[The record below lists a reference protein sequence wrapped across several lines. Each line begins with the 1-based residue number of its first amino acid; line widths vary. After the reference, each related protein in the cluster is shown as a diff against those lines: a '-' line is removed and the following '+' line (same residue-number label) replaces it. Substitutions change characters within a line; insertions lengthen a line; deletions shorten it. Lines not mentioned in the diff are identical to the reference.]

1 MAFVRCTQ
9 IGGGMTSLKD
19 FYRDKVLNGTFDV
32 TIDMTPNAQRM
43 TLNEGG
49 KIGIDTT
56 NRMGYFY
63 IDFTTLVASVS
74 NDWRVLGTFVS
85 AISSYL
91 PRLASNSRNEQVALI
106 VDETSDSK
114 PCCFLG
120 YGGSSYSRS
129 FGSGYAETFAIG
141 DRIIAYGSWTY

>member
-1 MAFVRCTQ
+1 MAYIRSGN
-9 IGGGMTSLKD
+9 GGGVSSLKD

-32 TIDMTPNAQRM
+32 TLDMTPSTSRI

-56 NRMGYFY
+56 NRIGYFY
-63 IDFTTLVASVS
+63 VDFTTLVASVS
-74 NDWRVLGTFVS
+74 NDWRALGSFGS

-91 PRLASNSRNEQVALI
+91 PKLASNSRNYPVALI
-106 VDETSDSK
+106 VDETSDST

-120 YGGSSYSRS
+120 YGSSSYPRT

>member
-1 MAFVRCTQ
+1 MAYVRCSS
-9 IGGGMTSLKD
+9 GGGGSLKD

-32 TIDMTPNAQRM
+32 TLDMTPNTSRI
-43 TLNEGG
+43 TVNEGG

-56 NRMGYFY
+56 NRIGYFY
-63 IDFTTLVASVS
+63 VDFTTLVASES
-74 NDWRVLGTFVS
+74 NDWRFLGSFGS
-85 AISSYL
+85 ALSSYL
-91 PRLASNSRNEQVALI
+91 PRFVSNTRNYQVGLT
-106 VDETSDSK
+106 VDETSDST

-120 YGGSSYSRS
+120 YGGSGYARS